1 MLKLCIFIHFS
12 EEVEERFGG
21 KLQKTM
27 SGSMYEVVSRVFK
40 HLVQRKIT
48 VPGSYRG

>member
-1 MLKLCIFIHFS
+1 MVVILS
-12 EEVEERFGG
+12 EEIEERFDG

-27 SGSMYEVVSRVFK
+27 SGPMYEVVSRVVK

-48 VPGSYRG
+48 VPGSYKG